1 MNARFA
7 LSPSTTATDPPPVR
21 RQRSIYLPWV
31 GLALLALLLALS
43 AALAITQRGSLIRSE
58 RNTALLL
65 ARNLEDQ
72 ASRQLEVAE
81 QALLHVAARTRT
93 LKHDQLPELDALL
106 REENHN
112 SELLR
117 SLSVVDADGL
127 VLASSKPGNRGVHI
141 DLEWTGRPRSASDT
155 HVSTWL
161 AGSDLVPAA
170 VANDRRDPGGP
181 PPEPIQA
188 GLGLV
193 AMSRVAT
200 DADDMTVHLVAA
212 LDTGILARQF
222 ESTVKESGHRATL
235 LNQQG
240 VVLASTP
247 GTRMEP
253 GDVVPLHPQL
263 MAMVPHNDRGSYE
276 GAGLDG
282 QDAVAAF
289 RATRKQPWLVLVER
303 PASGIVTTWRQSL
316 GWVIGA
322 TLLLGALI
330 VAATAFAW
338 RTLRAHEQLETEL
351 AQAKQRLE
359 ENERSLRGLI
369 EAAPVPMFV
378 LDALGHYA
386 LVNQAFEEFL
396 GVQRASLIGTG
407 LPLTTQLQQ
416 LAYHPVHDVPVWQG
430 TGRSNYL
437 DDLPGSDGRLR
448 EALIAKVA
456 IPRED
461 GRPRAVV
468 GSITDVT
475 ELREAARHTRDAMQQ
490 AQQAN
495 ASKNEFIAN
504 MSHGLRTPLQS
515 VLGFAELGRWRSS
528 EHPTLNEMFA
538 DIHAA
543 GKRMLVLVNDLLDLS
558 KLESTVGTMH
568 TDLHDATLLSHEVIG
583 ELTVDS
589 TRRGVHIQPGGL
601 LALPQGSP
609 EALCNGRLDR
619 LRVQQALRNVL
630 ENALRFSPAGSTIE
644 INLVRGDDQH
654 LRWTI
659 RDQGPGIPEHE
670 RAHMFEAFFHGQ
682 RNRDQNGGFGLGL
695 AITSKIVHAHG
706 GSIWTEGQ
714 RDHGAVFHLRLPA
727 NVDPTPA
734 RDNTTLRP
742 WAD

>member
-1 MNARFA
+1 
-7 LSPSTTATDPPPVR
+7 
-21 RQRSIYLPWV
+21 
-31 GLALLALLLALS
+31 LALLLALGT
-43 AALAITQRGSLIRSE
+43 ALALMQRGNLIAAE

-72 ASRQLEVAE
+72 ASRHLDA
-81 QALLHVAARTRT
+81 ADLTLGHVAGRTRA
-93 LKHDQLPELDALL
+93 LRPDQARELDAVL
-106 REENHN
+106 REE
-112 SELLR
+112 SLGDELLR
-117 SLSVVDADGL
+117 SLSIVDADGL
-127 VLASSKPGNRGVHI
+127 VLASTSPSNRGVRI
-141 DLEWTGRPRSASDT
+141 DLEWTGRPRSTTST
-155 HVSTWL
+155 HVSSWL

-170 VANDRRDPGGP
+170 VPNDRRGPGSP
-181 PPEPIQA
+181 APAPIEP
-188 GLGLV
+188 GVGLV
-193 AMSRVAT
+193 AMSRMMPA
-200 DADDMTVHLVAA
+200 ADGSMLYLIAA
-212 LDTGILARQF
+212 LDTRVLSRQF
-222 ESTVKESGHRATL
+222 EATVKESGHRATL
-235 LNQQG
+235 LNHQG
-240 VVLASTP
+240 MVLASTP

-253 GDVVPLHPQL
+253 GDVVPLHPEVL
-263 MAMVPHNDRGSYE
+263 AMVPTNDRGSYE

-289 RATRKQPWLVLVER
+289 RATRKLPWLVLVER
-303 PASGIVTTWRQSL
+303 PASGIVSSWRESL
-316 GWVIGA
+316 AWVVAA

-330 VAATAFAW
+330 VATTAFAW
-338 RTLRAHEQLETEL
+338 RALRAHEQLEAEL

-386 LVNQAFEEFL
+386 LVNQAFESFL
-396 GVQRASLIGTG
+396 GVQRAGIIGTG

-416 LAYHPVHDVPVWQG
+416 LAYHPVHDVHVWQG
-430 TGRSNYL
+430 AGRSDYL

-461 GRPRAVV
+461 GRPRAVI

-475 ELREAARHTRDAMQQ
+475 TLREAARHTRDAMQQ
-490 AQQAN
+490 AQKAN

-568 TDLHDATLLSHEVIG
+568 PDLHDATALTQEVIT
-583 ELTVDS
+583 ELTVDIA
-589 TRRGVHIQPGGL
+589 RRGLRIQAGGL
-601 LALPQGSP
+601 LAPIGGSQEP
-609 EALCNGRLDR
+609 TACTARLDR
-619 LRVQQALRNVL
+619 LRIQQALRNVL
-630 ENALRFSPAGSTIE
+630 ENALRFSPDGATVEIE
-644 INLVRGDDQH
+644 LQRGDDQH

-659 RDQGPGIPEHE
+659 RDQGPGVPEHE
-670 RAHMFEAFFHGQ
+670 RAHMFEAFFHGH
-682 RNRDQNGGFGLGL
+682 RNRDQSGGFGLGL

-706 GSIWTEGQ
+706 GSIWTEGPHDQ
-714 RDHGAVFHLRLPA
+714 GATFHLRLPLNLSPSA
-727 NVDPTPA
+727 ATDGA
-734 RDNTTLRP
+734 TTRP
-742 WAD
+742 WID